1 MLPVKLVHA
10 GERTRVSISLDDAL
24 RGWHEYYAVL
34 ATAAST
40 IMAAMFV
47 VASIASGFLKPE
59 RASETRFFLT
69 PTVIHLA
76 AVLFASALVLV
87 PSLDGRTLGVLAGL
101 VGLAGLV
108 YSCAIGWN
116 VSRRGPGLELIDRL
130 WYGLLPVAGYIA
142 MLAAALMAFRHGAY
156 CLETFA
162 AALAFLLLAGIRN
175 AWDLLLFFVIQSKGP
190 AKGPD

>member
-1 MLPVKLVHA
+1 MGVPLA
-10 GERTRVSISLDDAL
+10 DAL
-24 RGWHEYYAVL
+24 RGWHEFYAVL

-47 VASIASGFLKPE
+47 VASIASSFLTRE

-76 AVLFASALVLV
+76 MVLFASTLVLV
-87 PSLDGRTLGVLAGL
+87 PSLDERTFGVLAGL
-101 VGLAGLV
+101 VGLIGLV

-116 VSRRGPGLELIDRL
+116 VSRRGPTLELMDRL
-130 WYGLLPVAGYIA
+130 WYGLLPVAGYVA
-142 MLAAALMAFRHGAY
+142 MLAAALMALRHSSY
-156 CLETFA
+156 CLETLA

-175 AWDLLLFFVIQSKGP
+175 AWDLLLFFVIKSKDP
-190 AKGPD
+190 E